1 MATNVIMPALGMAQE
16 KGRLIRWLVEPGATV
31 NKGDPLMEVETD
43 KTTVEIEAPAVG
55 DPDAGDRRGRR

>member
-31 NKGDPLMEVETD
+31 NKGDRLMEGETD
-43 KTTVEIEAPAVG
+43 DIVNNPEV
-55 DPDAGDRRGRR
+55 RRLYLGEGFRM

>member
-31 NKGDPLMEVETD
+31 NKGDLLMEIETD
-43 KTTVEIEAPAVG
+43 KITVEIEAPVLESLATKRV
-55 DPDAGDRRGRR
+55 AGW